1 MTWRSKMRK
10 TVSKVIPL
18 PPTEEDRNARTQEVT
33 VLADR
38 VAEALEAQRR
48 EIEREIELERRSRV
62 HS

>member
-33 VLADR
+33 GLADR

-48 EIEREIELERRSRV
+48 EIEKELERRSRV